1 MLVKEKSERNIL
13 EMVSVE
19 GLVPQDHLL
28 RKIDSAVD
36 FTHIYDFVEDLYCAD
51 NGRPSVDPVVLF
63 KMVLI
68 QHLYGITSLRR
79 TVEEINMNIAY
90 RWFLGYLLNEPIP
103 HFATISYN
111 FRHRFTEDTIE
122 KVFTWILYE
131 AQKSGYLSPEVV
143 FLDGT
148 HIKAN
153 ANINKKMKKAIPAAA
168 RTYERQLMEEINEDR
183 KAHGKKPFDGG
194 SGSGAEKQKEITVST
209 TDPESGIFHKGEHKR
224 CFAYEAH
231 TVCDRH
237 NFILDTVITSGNVH
251 DSVAFDALYERV
263 TERFPEIKIVTM
275 DAGYKTPWICKRVID
290 DGRLPSLPYKRP
302 MTKAG
307 FHEWY
312 KYVYDEYLDIVIC
325 PEYKSLQYST
335 TTRDGYREYKS
346 LSYQCGNC
354 PTRNLCT
361 ESQSCQKVVTRH
373 IWADYIERAEDIRHS
388 PEGKGSYKLRSQ
400 TIERVFADAKEKYGM
415 RYTPYRGLKRVS
427 MWVRLKFAAMN
438 LKKLAMWRWKKGHFP
453 LRKCKNNIIQKK
465 NLYFAVA

>member
-1 MLVKEKSERNIL
+1 MAASDCQKSQQKLAFFDILVSEVKCMLVKEKSERNTL

-68 QHLYGITSLRR
+68 QHLYGLPSLRR

-153 ANINKKMKKAIPAAA
+153 ANINKKNEKSHLMAVQAVERKNKKRLPCPQPI
-168 RTYERQLMEEINEDR
+168 R
-183 KAHGKKPFDGG
+183 KAVSFT
-194 SGSGAEKQKEITVST
+194 KENINAALHMR
-209 TDPESGIFHKGEHKR
+209 P
-224 CFAYEAH
+224 
-231 TVCDRH
+231 
-237 NFILDTVITSGNVH
+237 ILCVTGITS
-251 DSVAFDALYERV
+251 Y
-263 TERFPEIKIVTM
+263 
-275 DAGYKTPWICKRVID
+275 WI
-290 DGRLPSLPYKRP
+290 P
-302 MTKAG
+302 
-307 FHEWY
+307 
-312 KYVYDEYLDIVIC
+312 
-325 PEYKSLQYST
+325 
-335 TTRDGYREYKS
+335 
-346 LSYQCGNC
+346 
-354 PTRNLCT
+354 
-361 ESQSCQKVVTRH
+361 
-373 IWADYIERAEDIRHS
+373 
-388 PEGKGSYKLRSQ
+388 
-400 TIERVFADAKEKYGM
+400 
-415 RYTPYRGLKRVS
+415 
-427 MWVRLKFAAMN
+427 
-438 LKKLAMWRWKKGHFP
+438 
-453 LRKCKNNIIQKK
+453 
-465 NLYFAVA
+465 

>member
-1 MLVKEKSERNIL
+1 M
-13 EMVSVE
+13 E

-68 QHLYGITSLRR
+68 QHLYGLPSLRR

-168 RTYERQLMEEINEDR
+168 RTYEKQLMEEINEDR
-183 KAHGKKPFDGG
+183 KAHGKSHLMAVQAVERKNKKRLPCPQPIRKAVSFT
-194 SGSGAEKQKEITVST
+194 KENINAALHMR
-209 TDPESGIFHKGEHKR
+209 P
-224 CFAYEAH
+224 
-231 TVCDRH
+231 
-237 NFILDTVITSGNVH
+237 ILCVTGITS
-251 DSVAFDALYERV
+251 Y
-263 TERFPEIKIVTM
+263 
-275 DAGYKTPWICKRVID
+275 WI
-290 DGRLPSLPYKRP
+290 P
-302 MTKAG
+302 
-307 FHEWY
+307 
-312 KYVYDEYLDIVIC
+312 
-325 PEYKSLQYST
+325 
-335 TTRDGYREYKS
+335 
-346 LSYQCGNC
+346 
-354 PTRNLCT
+354 
-361 ESQSCQKVVTRH
+361 
-373 IWADYIERAEDIRHS
+373 
-388 PEGKGSYKLRSQ
+388 
-400 TIERVFADAKEKYGM
+400 
-415 RYTPYRGLKRVS
+415 
-427 MWVRLKFAAMN
+427 
-438 LKKLAMWRWKKGHFP
+438 
-453 LRKCKNNIIQKK
+453 
-465 NLYFAVA
+465 